1 MSDFYDLELNI
12 RKLCSDAVL
21 RSEKHKNMLCT
32 YYDMLTE
39 EENRYFSDF
48 SDRFWQLAKNGAKKY
63 KITQNAIVVALR
75 IKRELDI
82 SCYPMIEKIATKGW
96 STSDGTFSWSI
107 RVLTDRINNELYSFE
122 PVSML
127 LSKKYVLSVGEYNT
141 FTVISAD

>member
-1 MSDFYDLELNI
+1 
-12 RKLCSDAVL
+12 
-21 RSEKHKNMLCT
+21 
-32 YYDMLTE
+32 MLTE